1 MIWIGLKAGFSLKY
15 QCCLIAIVDERQR
28 SPKLCELVF
37 CCFDFLNLLYK
48 KNPSVTDNT
57 LQCHEINLL
66 NLNNGID
73 IWHEINI
80 RPRKCGKNDKLRI
93 NVGPRKFISIF

>member
-1 MIWIGLKAGFSLKY
+1 MKDEGHQNFSEFAVQK
-15 QCCLIAIVDERQR
+15 INPIN
-28 SPKLCELVF
+28 
-37 CCFDFLNLLYK
+37 FLNLDK
-48 KNPSVTDNT
+48 
-57 LQCHEINLL
+57 
-66 NLNNGID
+66 GID

>member
-1 MIWIGLKAGFSLKY
+1 MKDEGKVTKTLWNSILLLWFSEFAVQK
-15 QCCLIAIVDERQR
+15 I
-28 SPKLCELVF
+28 
-37 CCFDFLNLLYK
+37 
-48 KNPSVTDNT
+48 NPSVTDNT

-66 NLNNGID
+66 NLDNGID